1 MMPRATS
8 RRFLA
13 IGAAVVAVVVG
24 NFVRISSSV
33 VVGLYAGRSSL
44 VLFHDWVGSM
54 IGFAFTLG
62 GFILMLWILL
72 PARAEA
78 PVPSLVTEGAA

>member
-1 MMPRATS
+1 
-8 RRFLA
+8 
-13 IGAAVVAVVVG
+13 
-24 NFVRISSSV
+24 
-33 VVGLYAGRSSL
+33 
-44 VLFHDWVGSM
+44 M